1 MKIEKLTELIDQR
14 SIDKV
19 QIYRNPSNLSQWFAM
34 IKTNDTETHVL
45 VDNNEQPITQMNI
58 ESLLST
64 LKQAG
69 LKSAEV
75 LF

>member
-45 VDNNEQPITQMNI
+45 VDNSEQPITQINL
-58 ESLLST
+58 ESLLSA